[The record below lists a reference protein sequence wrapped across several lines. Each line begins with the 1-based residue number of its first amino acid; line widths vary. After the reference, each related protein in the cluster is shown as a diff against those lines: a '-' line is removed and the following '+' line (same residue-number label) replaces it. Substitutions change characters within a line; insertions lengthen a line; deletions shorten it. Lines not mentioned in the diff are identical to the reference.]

1 MFCPW
6 VAKFSRVAWS
16 YRLPSCLQPVPK
28 TVLAWT
34 WTHSFGIFRAG
45 VIFVYLAASFGSLMF
60 QLLRNYPELFVNQRV
75 LHRPPL
81 CQVYSFTWYP
91 DEGLTIWLFLDE
103 TDRSQV
109 AISCFACYICHYD
122 VIQELAAPSVSSD
135 E

>member
-1 MFCPW
+1 MVTFWFQVCEGACFAHGW
-6 VAKFSRVAWS
+6 RNFDHLGWHFH
-16 YRLPSCLQPVPK
+16 L
-28 TVLAWT
+28 T
-34 WTHSFGIFRAG
+34 
-45 VIFVYLAASFGSLMF
+45 ASSGRLMF
-60 QLLRNYPELFVNQRV
+60 QLLRNCPELFVNQRV

-81 CQVYSFTWYP
+81 CHVYFFTWYP